1 MKTNIIIKLQIEA
14 THNWPGVVKEAGLE
28 NVQFLKDEHRHIFYI
43 TCKKEVVHA
52 DRQVEIILFKRNVLK
67 YLRDRYFSDEKGY
80 HVFGSMSC
88 EMIATELF
96 KIFDLSYCEVL
107 EDNENGGIVEKE
119 TVPSLT
125 HNQEPGKKLLLDHND
140 SITASKNTVTDLT
153 PANGY
158 WQTITVT
165 SADSKPINYKLI
177 KQLND

>member
-28 NVQFLKDEHRHIFYI
+28 NVHFLKDEHRHIFYI

-52 DRQVEIILFKRNVLK
+52 DRQVEIIMFKRNILN
-67 YLRDRYFSDEKGY
+67 YLRDRYFNEEKGY

-140 SITASKNTVTDLT
+140 SITASKNRVTDF
-153 PANGY
+153 PKANG
-158 WQTITVT
+158 WDSITVT
-165 SADSKPINYKLI
+165 STSGDIDIKYKLI
-177 KQLND
+177 KEQ